1 MAGRSGISRIDGEIK
16 RRALVDIGFPDLD
29 KVLGNPCAVIGGVYR
44 KGVGLVSDH
53 LGKVGCGVLD
63 DPNKNSGQQ
72 MFRDINATTAKMFG
86 GDTMF

>member
-1 MAGRSGISRIDGEIK
+1 MAGRSGIPRIDGTIK
-16 RRALVDIGFPDLD
+16 RLALVDLGFPDLD
-29 KVLGNPCAVIGGVYR
+29 EVLGNPCAVIGGVYI
-44 KGVGLVSDH
+44 KGVGPVCGH

-63 DPNKNSGQQ
+63 DPNKDGGQQ